1 MGLVVVLA
9 GYLRLIAGVCS
20 YMGFG
25 DNVIVVDC
33 FYIALFSTHEQTRCI
48 YM

>member
-9 GYLRLIAGVCS
+9 GYLRLIDGVS
-20 YMGFG
+20 SDMGFG
-25 DNVIVVDC
+25 DSVIVVDC
-33 FYIALFSTHEQTRCI
+33 FYIALFSTHEQTHCI